1 MKKALAIALAVVFV
15 LAFAVPAFAQSM
27 VHTVREEY
35 VDAQIWIER
44 QHGHLC
50 NTGAE
55 LKYEVK
61 GSAAEF
67 LGERAITQVAGKITV
82 SKDEAGWVAGAT
94 PLTVTSVIELC
105 APPKMLWDAVNYVY
119 NEELGW
125 LSASIADGVV
135 PALLG
140 YEVFG
145 WQDTNFAGLSAVDTY
160 GAFGL
165 STGALIDALNAAALA
180 WDLALLGYWDANDGD
195 LTGWPEAVVDQ
206 YTAFE
211 LEALTEQIWAVQVH
225 SDPGFS
231 GNLSQTW
238 EAAYGGYAGVL
249 DAEAT
254 HPAVNRQDFAF
265 QVDSTKQGGY
275 GVSLGSDYV
284 GNYFNIEQH
293 ARVSQGHVYR
303 YIDISSPFS
312 HAYVSEY
319 SEVTGKADVQEAF
332 AMGNLGPG
340 SDVATDWWELF

>member
-1 MKKALAIALAVVFV
+1 MKKALAIALAIVFV

-27 VHTVREEY
+27 VHTVKEEY
-35 VDAQIWIER
+35 VDAVIDIER

-55 LKYEVK
+55 LKYSVK

-67 LGERAITQVAGKITV
+67 MAERTITQVAGKITV
-82 SKDEAGWVAGAT
+82 SKDEAAWVAGAT

-105 APPKMLWDAVNYVY
+105 APAKHEWDAVNYIY
-119 NEELGW
+119 DPATGEYSSW
-125 LSASIADGVV
+125 TMASGVV
-135 PALLG
+135 PPLLG
-140 YEVFG
+140 YEAFG
-145 WQDTNFAGLSAVDTY
+145 WGDTILWSPTGYSA
-160 GAFGL
+160 AE
-165 STGALIDALNAAALA
+165 LA
-180 WDLALLGYWDANDGD
+180 ALLGLGAEDFLAGVAAGSAAYDAARIAYWMANG
-195 LTGWPEAVVDQ
+195 TFAGFNPSFS
-206 YTAFE
+206 AFE
-211 LEALTEQIWAVQVH
+211 LEALTEQIWAVQVQ

-231 GNLSQTW
+231 GNLNQTW

-249 DAEAT
+249 DEGAA
-254 HPAVNRQDFAF
+254 HPDFHAARFAF
-265 QVDSTKQGGY
+265 QYDGDDTDGV